1 MIKKLITGFSIM
13 IGSAMILFG
22 GALTVNAVTVDDVWN
37 EARAYGWP
45 EEMIQDYY
53 NLARAEYT
61 DESDWNDENLQKA
74 IDAIHENGQYC
85 ITTGPQV
92 TQPVVTT
99 TTTASADPDVLGTSA
114 PENTDP
120 PVTLTMPDGT
130 AISRISKKEF
140 IALSYDAKQAY
151 IATFPPDQQQFI
163 LDNLSPEER
172 RSMLKQLPMD
182 KKLETIDGMAD
193 VMDEFGI
200 NLTVK
205 DIDDN
210 TVKLALHDDKGTL
223 IGQSTIGSDIV
234 ENTGYD
240 RRWVFAAAGGLFV
253 IAIAGIIIV
262 SRRYPSKEREAN
274 EKK

>member
-99 TTTASADPDVLGTSA
+99 TTTASADPDVPGTSA

-205 DIDDN
+205 DINDN

>member
-22 GALTVNAVTVDDVWN
+22 GALTVNAVTVEDVWN

-99 TTTASADPDVLGTSA
+99 TTTASADPDVPGTSA
-114 PENTDP
+114 P
-120 PVTLTMPDGT
+120 
-130 AISRISKKEF
+130 
-140 IALSYDAKQAY
+140 
-151 IATFPPDQQQFI
+151 
-163 LDNLSPEER
+163 
-172 RSMLKQLPMD
+172 
-182 KKLETIDGMAD
+182 
-193 VMDEFGI
+193 
-200 NLTVK
+200 
-205 DIDDN
+205 
-210 TVKLALHDDKGTL
+210 
-223 IGQSTIGSDIV
+223 
-234 ENTGYD
+234 
-240 RRWVFAAAGGLFV
+240 
-253 IAIAGIIIV
+253 
-262 SRRYPSKEREAN
+262 
-274 EKK
+274 

>member
-99 TTTASADPDVLGTSA
+99 TTTASADPDVPGTSA